1 MESQCFQPFPLYT
14 KTCSKCFPDE
24 KYNNEACLMKTVLE
38 MDGDSS
44 TAPCIYLIQLKHTLT
59 NVKDGK
65 VDM

>member
-1 MESQCFQPFPLYT
+1 
-14 KTCSKCFPDE
+14 
-24 KYNNEACLMKTVLE
+24 MKTVLE